1 MKNNKGFS
9 ILELIVSFGLTMI
22 IVVVLFEII
31 IYMKE
36 LYEKSVT
43 QTELINRQNLI
54 TDYIYSDIYKKGL
67 NLVETCADNCIAFSY
82 NDGDYKQLQW
92 DTSLN
97 TIGYGDY
104 TVSLLKNTYID
115 QSLLLSD
122 GSYTLAG
129 AKICSDSNLYG
140 DTYFNIHIPITNALF
155 PNDDFGINIF
165 YTYSQH
171 GEYYSDDMVEM
182 LLPKSS
188 DCAYNG

>member
-9 ILELIVSFGLTMI
+9 ILELIVSFGLTMV

-54 TDYIYSDIYKKGL
+54 TDYIYSDIYDKGL
-67 NLVETCADNCIAFSY
+67 NTLYLCGDNCIAFDY
-82 NDGDYKQLQW
+82 NDGDTKQLKW

-104 TVSLLKNTYID
+104 TVSLLKNTFLD

-122 GSYTLAG
+122 GISTLSG
-129 AKICSDSNLYG
+129 AKICHSS
-140 DTYFNIHIPITNALF
+140 NIHSDEYFTIKVPLTNALF
-155 PNDDFGINIF
+155 PDDDFGLNIF
-165 YTYSQH
+165 Y
-171 GEYYSDDMVEM
+171 YYSNGEVSV
-182 LLPKSS
+182 LLPTSN
-188 DCAYNG
+188 DCS

>member
-1 MKNNKGFS
+1 MKNNRGFS

-54 TDYIYSDIYKKGL
+54 TDYIYSDIYNKGL
-67 NLVETCADNCIAFSY
+67 QTVEMCGDNCIAFLYTNGETKSL
-82 NDGDYKQLQW
+82 KW

-104 TVSLLKNTYID
+104 TVRLLKNTFMD
-115 QSLLLSD
+115 HSLLLSD
-122 GSYTLAG
+122 GRYTLSG
-129 AKICSDSNLYG
+129 ARICNTSNLY
-140 DTYFNIHIPITNALF
+140 DDSYFSIHIPMTNTLF
-155 PNDDFGINIF
+155 PNDDFGLNIF
-165 YTYSQH
+165 YTYMYW
-171 GEYYSDDMVEM
+171 ELAT
-182 LLPKSS
+182 LLPTSE
-188 DCAYNG
+188 DCNYNI